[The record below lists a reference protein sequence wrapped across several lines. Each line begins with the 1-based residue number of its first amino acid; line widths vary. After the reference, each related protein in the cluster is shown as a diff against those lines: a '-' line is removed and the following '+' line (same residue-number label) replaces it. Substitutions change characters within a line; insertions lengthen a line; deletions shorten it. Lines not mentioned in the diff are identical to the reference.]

1 MIDWKTI
8 TLTLSLCHTTRKL
21 QVSINQSSYF
31 IYSIFSANLNS
42 KETSIYYETKSRRL
56 VCRYLFLYFSSF
68 IFKYDHVLVEWHN
81 PSEKIVMIK
90 EEVDGID
97 IDDIGNVEGSL
108 RIVFI
113 HEECGNLK
121 VLVDGRE
128 LTRNINK

>member
-1 MIDWKTI
+1 
-8 TLTLSLCHTTRKL
+8 
-21 QVSINQSSYF
+21 
-31 IYSIFSANLNS
+31 
-42 KETSIYYETKSRRL
+42 
-56 VCRYLFLYFSSF
+56 
-68 IFKYDHVLVEWHN
+68 
-81 PSEKIVMIK
+81 MIK

-121 VLVDGRE
+121 VIVDGRE